1 VSRLEAALRLV
12 LIAGLLA
19 VIAASPAVW
28 VTAPVALVAIAAT
41 AELAVRPYGADPA
54 SRLLLACGA
63 LVTVLILAGLALN
76 LLPWGL
82 TRLTW
87 AAAWLVISV
96 AVLVWRRNSATDLAW
111 LNRLK
116 SLGRPGGPGLAMGLW
131 ITAAAVIVAAAVVV
145 AQAGVRNWDRKPVLA
160 FSVVSRD
167 TQAVV
172 VQIQATSVTDRY
184 QIVATSQGRPQGHYA
199 SPYFTVAAGGTGTQI
214 RKRVPLSRAGTWII
228 DLQSGGQTVRK
239 LQLIVGSTNS
249 GGGKQS

>member
-1 VSRLEAALRLV
+1 VSRLEVTLRLV
-12 LIAGLLA
+12 LIAGLPA

-96 AVLVWRRNSATDLAW
+96 AVLVWRRHSATDLTW
-111 LNRLK
+111 LTRLKSVGRLK

-131 ITAAAVIVAAAVVV
+131 ITAAAVILAAAAVV

-184 QIVATSQGRPQGHYA
+184 QIVATGPGHYTT
-199 SPYFTVAAGGTGTQI
+199 PYFTVAAGGTGTQI

-239 LQLIVGSTNS
+239 LQLIVR
-249 GGGKQS
+249 KQS

>member
-1 VSRLEAALRLV
+1 VPRLEVTLRLV

-76 LLPWGL
+76 VAPWGL

-87 AAAWLVISV
+87 GAAWLVISV
-96 AVLVWRRNSATDLAW
+96 AVLVWRRHSGTDLAW
-111 LNRLK
+111 LSRLRPT
-116 SLGRPGGPGLAMGLW
+116 GRPGGPGLAMGLW
-131 ITAAAVIVAAAVVV
+131 ITAAAVILVAAVVL
-145 AQAGVRNWDRKPVLA
+145 AQAGVRNWDRRPVLA

-167 TQAVV
+167 TRAVV
-172 VQIQATSVTDRY
+172 VQVQATSVTDRY
-184 QIVATSQGRPQGHYA
+184 QIVATGPGHYTT
-199 SPYFTVAAGGTGTQI
+199 PYFTVAAGGTGTQV

-239 LQLIVGSTNS
+239 LQLIVR
-249 GGGKQS
+249 KQS